1 MAKPLVALLTGA
13 GISTDSGI
21 PDYRGPNGLWRRDP
35 EAEKLVTYEYYM
47 GDAEIRRRSWQM
59 RRESGTLRAE
69 PNAAHRAVAELER
82 SGVPVRVITQN
93 VDGLHQ
99 LAGMPARKVLE
110 LHGTARS
117 AVCTGCHARGPMAD
131 ALTRVEAGE
140 DDPPCLECGGIL
152 KPATVMFGERLDPV
166 VLGEAVAISK
176 GCQIFVAVG
185 TSLQVQPAAGLAGV
199 AADHGARL
207 IIVNAEPTPYD
218 DRADELVRDPI
229 GTALPK
235 VLRGLTAEA
244 SPAGP
249 PGA

>member
-13 GISTDSGI
+13 GVSTDSGI

-35 EAEKLVTYEYYM
+35 DAEKLVTYEYYM
-47 GDAEIRRRSWQM
+47 GDPEIRRRSWRM
-59 RRESGTLRAE
+59 RLEQHALRPE
-69 PNAAHRAVAELER
+69 PNAAHGAVAGLER

-99 LAGMPARKVLE
+99 QAGMPARKVLE

-117 AVCTGCHARGPMAD
+117 FVCTGCHARGPMEEAF
-131 ALTRVEAGE
+131 ARIEAGE
-140 DDPPCLECGGIL
+140 DDPACRECGGIL

-166 VLGEAVAISK
+166 VLGEAAAISK
-176 GCQIFVAVG
+176 ACEVFVAVG

-207 IIVNAEPTPYD
+207 VIVNAEPTPYD
-218 DRADELVRDPI
+218 DRADQIVREPI
-229 GTALPK
+229 GTALPEL
-235 VLRGLTAEA
+235 LRGLM
-244 SPAGP
+244 AGP
-249 PGA
+249 PAG

>member
-1 MAKPLVALLTGA
+1 MNKPLVALLSGA

-47 GDAEIRRRSWQM
+47 GDPEIRRRSWQL
-59 RRESGTLRAE
+59 RRDNRALRAE

-99 LAGMPARKVLE
+99 LGGVPARKVLE
-110 LHGTARS
+110 LHGSARS
-117 AVCTGCHARGPMAD
+117 FVCTKCHARGPMQD
-131 ALTRVEAGE
+131 ALARVAAGE
-140 DDPPCLECGGIL
+140 ADPPCLECGGIL
-152 KPATVMFGERLDPV
+152 KSATVMFGERLDPA
-166 VLGEAVAISK
+166 VLGEAVAITK
-176 GCQIFVAVG
+176 ACQVFIAVG

-218 DRADELVRDPI
+218 ELADEVVREPI
-229 GTALPK
+229 GTALPEL
-235 VLRGLTAEA
+235 LRRLGQVQD
-244 SPAGP
+244 S
-249 PGA
+249 

>member
-1 MAKPLVALLTGA
+1 MARPLVALLTGA

-35 EAEKLVTYEYYM
+35 EAEKLVTYEHYM
-47 GDAEIRRRSWQM
+47 GDPEIRRRSWRM
-59 RRESGTLRAE
+59 RRETGALRAE

-117 AVCTGCHARGPMAD
+117 VVCTGCHARGPMAD
-131 ALTRVEAGE
+131 ALARVEAGE
-140 DDPPCLECGGIL
+140 EDPPCRECGGIM

-166 VLGEAVAISK
+166 VLGQAAAVSK

-218 DRADELVRDPI
+218 DRADEIIRDPI
-229 GTALPK
+229 GTALPEL
-235 VLRGLTAEA
+235 LRGLTAEA

-249 PGA
+249 PGG

>member
-1 MAKPLVALLTGA
+1 MNKPLVALLSGA

-47 GDAEIRRRSWQM
+47 GDPEIRRRSWQM
-59 RRESGTLRAE
+59 RRDNRALRAE

-99 LAGMPARKVLE
+99 LGGVPARKVLE
-110 LHGTARS
+110 LHGSARS
-117 AVCTGCHARGPMAD
+117 FVCTKCHARGPMQD
-131 ALTRVEAGE
+131 ALARVAAGE
-140 DDPPCLECGGIL
+140 ADPPCLECGGIL
-152 KPATVMFGERLDPV
+152 KSATVMFGERLDPA
-166 VLGEAVAISK
+166 VLGEAVAITK
-176 GCQIFVAVG
+176 ACQVFIAVG
-185 TSLQVQPAAGLAGV
+185 TSLQVQPAAGLPGV

-218 DRADELVRDPI
+218 DLADEVVREPI
-229 GTALPK
+229 GTALPELLHR
-235 VLRGLTAEA
+235 VSQERD
-244 SPAGP
+244 S
-249 PGA
+249 